1 MKTALLLA
9 TLFLTGGCAMMRYDS
24 DDAPP
29 PPVSTAGPTTVPAE
43 DARPAS
49 VTAGGLAREIFI
61 DFPKRAYEYLAGTTP
76 RDAALKMETAKT
88 PDTRR
93 EGLTE
98 LAERPFGRGAP
109 YTERYQQIGRFDDDA
124 NVRAAALRALNRS
137 RDGVAKPLFVESLK
151 DASPRVRL
159 EAAKALANVPDS
171 AAVPSLLAIA
181 NNPAEPADNR
191 IAAVDALRHHRS
203 LENARALINLLTERD
218 FGIAW
223 QARQS
228 LRAMTGADRFYSQS
242 AWLELLSGSEN
253 PLS

>member
-1 MKTALLLA
+1 MT
-9 TLFLTGGCAMMRYDS
+9 RYDA

-29 PPVSTAGPTTVPAE
+29 PPPNRAGPTTVPAE
-43 DARPAS
+43 DAAAPRT
-49 VTAGGLAREIFI
+49 VTGTVREVFVDI
-61 DFPKRAYEYLAGTTP
+61 PMRAYDLLAGSTP
-76 RDAALKMETAKT
+76 QDAALKMETAKT
-88 PDTRR
+88 ADTRR

-98 LAERPFGRGAP
+98 LADRPFGRAAP

-137 RDGVAKPLFVESLK
+137 RDGSAKPLFVEGLK

-159 EAAKALANVPDS
+159 EAAKALSNVPDA
-171 AAVPSLLAIA
+171 AAVPGLLAIA
-181 NNPAEPADNR
+181 NNTAEPADNR
-191 IAAVDALRHHRS
+191 IAAVDALRHYRS
-203 LENARALINLLTERD
+203 LENARALINLLTDRD

-228 LRAMTGADRFYSQS
+228 LRTMTGADRFYSQS